1 MRGKFLGA
9 VSALVLLSSAAMAA
23 PDIISAVKDSTARV
37 VGEFS
42 AEITRST
49 QGFANAVVINDMYEV
64 AAGRIA
70 IERTRSP
77 QVRTFAR
84 KMVDAHAGTTAR
96 LKATIRNNNVNV
108 TLPDRM
114 DARRRGMLDDLRGA
128 SARNFDHRYLVQQ
141 VAAHKE
147 VDILVHRYSKVG
159 KINAVRDFAARTDRL
174 IEMHLSMAQ
183 DLLNKDR

>member
-1 MRGKFLGA
+1 MLGA
-9 VSALVLLSSAAMAA
+9 VSAFILLSGTAMAA
-23 PDIISAVKDSTARV
+23 PGSEIFSAVKDSTARV

-49 QGFANAVVINDMYEV
+49 QGFANAVAINDMYEV

-70 IERTRSP
+70 LERAQSP
-77 QVRTFAR
+77 RVRAFAR
-84 KMVDAHAGTTAR
+84 KMVDAHIETTAR

-108 TLPDRM
+108 TLPDQV

-128 SARNFDHRYLVQQ
+128 GVRNFDHRYLVQQ
-141 VAAHKE
+141 VSAHRE

-174 IEMHLSMAQ
+174 IEMHLSMAR
-183 DLLNKDR
+183 DLLNKSR